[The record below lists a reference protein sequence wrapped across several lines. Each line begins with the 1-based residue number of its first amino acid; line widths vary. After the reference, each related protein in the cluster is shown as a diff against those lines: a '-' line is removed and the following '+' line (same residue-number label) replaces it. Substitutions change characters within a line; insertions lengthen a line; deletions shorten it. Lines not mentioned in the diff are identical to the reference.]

1 MYCGRTGCKREIERQ
16 GEEKR
21 KSTIEEG
28 EGSVMTD
35 SGGNGIR
42 SRVRF
47 GVRENEGVA
56 SRTCLRARKISVT
69 LVNAPPV

>member
-1 MYCGRTGCKREIERQ
+1 
-16 GEEKR
+16 
-21 KSTIEEG
+21 
-28 EGSVMTD
+28 MTD

-56 SRTCLRARKISVT
+56 SRTCLRARKIGVT